1 MRNNIRIRI
10 LLLWWTRIW
19 IRIAKNDRLLIR
31 IRFDYRS
38 KISLESKFSWNAQWF
53 KSFFNNITNIKFTLR
68 FLYLAKKKR
77 VKEVGSGYEMFSR
90 FGSGSVFSPRL
101 VSGSATLLQICQF
114 HTLSFPDN
122 AINIITAINFCQK
135 KLSCHT
141 GQE

>member
-1 MRNNIRIRI
+1 M
-10 LLLWWTRIW
+10 L
-19 IRIAKNDRLLIR
+19 
-31 IRFDYRS
+31 
-38 KISLESKFSWNAQWF
+38 
-53 KSFFNNITNIKFTLR
+53 NNITNIKFTLR

-135 KLSCHT
+135 KTFMPHGARIGIGVGFSGAIVAIMT
-141 GQE
+141 